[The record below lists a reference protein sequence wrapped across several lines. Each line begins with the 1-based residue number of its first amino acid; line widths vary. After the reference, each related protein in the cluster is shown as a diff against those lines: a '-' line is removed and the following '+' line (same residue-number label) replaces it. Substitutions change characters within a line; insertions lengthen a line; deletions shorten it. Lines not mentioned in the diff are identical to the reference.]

1 MQKAA
6 YLKILLTR
14 LFHIIISSW
23 SHDVLFESQ
32 HNLIQT
38 WKGFRT
44 HFSKI
49 ENGCLYSN
57 KLAQTDGCKKV
68 SVAKVVL
75 ARNKNIEKESFF
87 AEKAISS
94 NKVDLLGVALEKN
107 INFKSHIENICGTA
121 NNKTALFRFRNFRTL
136 EQAKV

>member
-6 YLKILLTR
+6 YLKIFLTR
-14 LFHIIISSW
+14 QFHIIISSW

-44 HFSKI
+44 YFSKI

-87 AEKAISS
+87 AGKAISS

-107 INFKSHIENICGTA
+107 INFKSHIENICGKA
-121 NNKTALFRFRNFRTL
+121 NNKIALFRVRNFWTL